1 MGFSLWR
8 RHGTCLSPTGSLGTR
23 FHPCGATGSKQV
35 WVSFFCSFIYC
46 PFASIDSPMRPA
58 EGEFP
63 NASAGKSVVPTKAR
77 LYTWTM
83 SVSITLLV
91 DPHLFFQKPFV
102 PSQKPGSDKSVVLE
116 FCLWVFQALLLRLR
130 KKKKK
135 KSFGFWSPGCTESS
149 PNLIWNTEAAHY
161 PSFPRSHKPRLSQL
175 PPRTD
180 GWVTVQR
187 KHR

>member
-63 NASAGKSVVPTKAR
+63 NASAGESVVPTKAR

-91 DPHLFFQKPFV
+91 DPHLCFQKPFV

-116 FCLWVFQALLLRLR
+116 FCIWVFQALLLRLR

-135 KSFGFWSPGCTESS
+135 KLWLLISWLYWELSKSDLEHGSS
-149 PNLIWNTEAAHY
+149 TLSI
-161 PSFPRSHKPRLSQL
+161 FPPKP
-175 PPRTD
+175 
-180 GWVTVQR
+180 
-187 KHR
+187 